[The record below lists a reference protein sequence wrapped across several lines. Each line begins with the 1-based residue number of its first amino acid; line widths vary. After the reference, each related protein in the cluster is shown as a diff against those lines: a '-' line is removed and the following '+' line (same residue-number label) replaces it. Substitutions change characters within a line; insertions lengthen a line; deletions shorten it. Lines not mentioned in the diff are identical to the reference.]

1 MMKNIF
7 SIFGGVLLAGAVL
20 AGVSSCERAD
30 YPDRLRLTEGAPTVH
45 YVRYTTQDVFIDQAY
60 MDEVVCIVGD
70 NLTSVREVWF
80 SDQQAILNTS
90 FITANTLVLNVP
102 ASLPVDNTNKMYL
115 VWGAQRKD
123 TLDVPFKVL
132 PPAPA
137 VNSMSNEWAKPGEKV
152 TIYGNYFVEDEE
164 HPIVVSFSGVEVP
177 HNTISLSM
185 TELSFPLPN
194 GVSAGMVTVTTYS
207 GTGRSKFVYMDTRNI
222 LFDWDG
228 YYGYALGHGWR
239 DGSKVLHHPGDDSFE
254 ALSGNYIVF
263 TTELKGE
270 AGADWPEDPMSFNYW
285 PETSGDAYRELNTL
299 PEFASYIDK
308 YGVGGLVM
316 KFECLIPESNPWK
329 SCALQLMF
337 SGNSDVTNPTATN
350 AYFSDASLP
359 RGLWRPWSGTGS
371 FDTGGKWQTV
381 TIPLSSFIYTHEG
394 KDSGATLSKDR
405 LTGLTFFVW
414 NGGVDGED
422 CTPLIA
428 IDNIRVVP
436 AQ

>member
-1 MMKNIF
+1 MKNIF
-7 SIFGGVLLAGAVL
+7 SIFGGILLTGAIL
-20 AGVSSCERAD
+20 TGVASCERVD
-30 YPDRLRLTEGAPTVH
+30 YPDRVRLTEDAPAVH

-80 SDQQAILNTS
+80 SDQQAIINTS
-90 FITANTLVLNVP
+90 FMTANTLILSVP
-102 ASLPVDNTNKMYL
+102 ASLPVENTDKMYL
-115 VWGAQRKD
+115 VWGSQRKD

-185 TELSFPLPN
+185 TELSFPLPD

-337 SGNSDVTNPTATN
+337 SGNNDVTNPTATN

-359 RGLWRPWSGTGS
+359 RGLWMPWSGTGS

-414 NGGVDGED
+414 NGGVNGED